1 MSGIGRRAGWA
12 RAGWALAWVVAASLS
27 AAHAAR
33 ADDLDIPGL
42 ASDASRFQALLQKKF
57 PAGGTDRQRAQAQA
71 AASQADNRSDYTAAS
86 VAWADRAGQRDPGS
100 EMWLG
105 LARDLLRRPAPDAPH
120 ALDAAWVAY
129 RTAQDANTPDQNAVA
144 GDALLVMRDALVKL
158 DRPVAELD
166 VLTFASSRSP
176 DDVDLRTAL
185 ARRRQQ
191 IGLLL
196 RGVRTESE
204 SFPASACL
212 TFVGIPGGQPDFH
225 PGDWVKLSPA
235 IADAATTLDDD
246 ALCIHGLPVGA
257 TTHVTLR
264 AGMPGHDGTH
274 LVKEQAIDVAM
285 PDRQPR
291 VVLDGN
297 HYLQAKSAAAEIAL
311 ASVNMPSVTLEIV
324 RISERAAQPFLIL
337 HPPGGDLVGT
347 DIESLRNTG
356 TTVWTGTTGIPAFRR
371 NDLIQ
376 TRLPLPAGATAE
388 PGMYVVYVQAADAS
402 ARRLDNT
409 SAAQLILRTDLAPT
423 TWQGVD
429 GLLVQVRGYASALPK
444 ASVAVALIAADNDVL
459 ATATTDPQGQARFAA
474 PLLHGTNG
482 AAPSAVHLR
491 GPHGDA
497 TVLNLTRPAF
507 DLSDRGVAGRAIV
520 EGTDAFIWLDRDIF
534 RPGETVHAM
543 ALPRDPAGNPVTKR
557 FHAVVTRPNAQVFA
571 DIVATPGP
579 DGALSLPIVLP
590 GGAALGTWKVSLRPT
605 PDGTTISEAAFQV
618 DAFVPARLAVDLGK
632 PAEMLTPGRTASL
645 PVTVRFMYG
654 APGSGL
660 SGKADISVAA
670 NPKPFEAYADYKFGL
685 ADEKI
690 PGQSFSVDLPV
701 TDAQGATSVPIDL
714 STLPDVTGALQ
725 ANVHVAVHDPAGR
738 PVNESVE
745 LPIRPAAPLLGV
757 KVAAPDGVF
766 RPGQDADFDVVAI
779 GPDGKPVAM
788 PHAKLTVVRQVPDWR
803 LVVRRGVASY
813 ETQWRDEPVDSKV
826 VDVPGTAPLHLSYKV
841 GFGRYRLEIVQSGQG
856 LAAASVVFN
865 AGWEVSE
872 NADVPP
878 RVRVATDRKAYTPG
892 DTAHVRID
900 APYAGPAALVV
911 VSNHVHEVRS
921 IDIPAGGTT
930 VDVAVGSDW
939 GPGAYVAVHAF
950 RPIEGQP
957 EGHAV
962 SERAIGIAWIGI
974 DPATRNMPVT
984 IETPIPYRPG
994 TTAIV
999 LVHAPAGATL
1009 TLAAVDEGIL
1019 RLTKFVSPDPLGWFT
1034 GQRAL
1039 AVDIRD
1045 EWGRLLRPA
1054 EGELAALREGGG
1066 GDNEDTPPPPPQR
1079 LVSLFVGPVQA
1090 GPDGV
1095 ARIPLNLPDFNGQ
1108 LRLMVVAWDGNR
1120 VGAASSDVLV
1130 RDKLV
1135 AEALLPRFLAPG
1147 DTARFGVSLQ
1157 NVELPAGPVHVALG
1171 ATGALTL
1178 DGPAAFDQTL
1188 AAGQRVIIAGNLR
1201 AGESGAGESGAGA
1214 VTVDVTGP
1222 AGFSVHH
1229 ALKLSVHPARPRTT
1243 IVSQSELS
1251 PGQSVRVVPGSEAFV
1266 PGTWRASLSLG
1277 TAVRYNVA
1285 ALVQALSDF
1294 PLSCIEQGTSRGLPL
1309 TVLPNGPTAG
1319 VDREGR
1325 LGRAVEQALD
1335 KQRYDGGFAMWSADG
1350 DAEPWLSAYAT
1361 EFLLRAEKSGATVPK
1376 PAMDGALK
1384 YLSDELARED
1394 DSPDSRAARVYAAYV
1409 LTMAGQAPA
1418 TAIRAIEAAGAEQ
1431 LPTPLARA
1439 QLGAALVRIAEPDQ
1453 GAKLLRAAFT
1463 EPARNPAR
1471 FDEGS
1476 SLREQLAIAVL
1487 ISESGTKTGGTKTV
1501 GQPELIAALPGSN
1514 LDPDALST
1522 QEQAWAATA
1531 GAVLAGSGS
1540 PLSATVDGTAVKGPI
1555 ATIALT
1561 DVATVHNTG
1570 TGKLWSS
1577 VVVTGVPR
1585 APLPAARHL
1594 MAVRRNFFTMTGEP
1608 ITPDKLVQNIDFVML
1623 VEGGADDA
1631 QAHQMMLTAGL
1642 PAGWEIA
1649 GHLSGGK
1656 TAGMDWLGALTEPA
1670 TQAARDDRVVIAFD
1684 LPAADAGAKTGF
1696 RTAVLLHATT
1706 PGEFEYPGLELT
1718 DMYRPA
1724 LFARQGTVRVT
1735 VLPAP

>member
-1 MSGIGRRAGWA
+1 MHGIGRRAGWA
-12 RAGWALAWVVAASLS
+12 VALVFAAGLLGPR
-27 AAHAAR
+27 HAR

-42 ASDASRFQALLQKKF
+42 SNDASHFQALLQKKF
-57 PAGGTDRQRAQAQA
+57 PAGGTDRQRAQSQA
-71 AASQADNRSDYTAAS
+71 AAETADDHGDYTAAS
-86 VAWADRAGQRDPGS
+86 IAWADRAGQREPGS
-100 EMWLG
+100 EVWLG
-105 LARDLLRRPAPDAPH
+105 LARDLMRRPAPDVAH
-120 ALDAAWVAY
+120 ALDAAWIAY
-129 RTAQDANTPDQNAVA
+129 HTAQDANTPDQNVVA
-144 GDALLVMRDALVKL
+144 GDALLVMRNALVKL

-166 VLTFASSRSP
+166 VLTFASNRSP
-176 DDVDLRTAL
+176 DDADLRTLL
-185 ARRRQQ
+185 AQRRQE

-212 TFVGIPGGQPDFH
+212 SFVGIPGGQPDFH
-225 PGDWVKLSPA
+225 PQDWVKLSPA
-235 IADAATTLDDD
+235 IPDAAATLDDD
-246 ALCIHGLPVGA
+246 SICIHGLPVGA

-274 LVKEQAIDVAM
+274 LVKEQGIDVAM

-291 VVLDGN
+291 VVLDGD
-297 HYLQAKSAAAEIAL
+297 HFLQAKSAAAEIAL
-311 ASVNMPSVTLEIV
+311 ASVNMPAVKLEIV
-324 RISERAAQPFLIL
+324 RIGERAAQPFLTM
-337 HPPGGDLVGT
+337 HPPGSELMNTDL
-347 DIESLRNTG
+347 DSLRNSG
-356 TTVWTGTTGIPAFRR
+356 TTVWTGTAAIPAFRR
-371 NDLIQ
+371 NDLLR
-376 TRLPLPAGATAE
+376 TRLPLPAAATAE
-388 PGMYVVYVQAADAS
+388 PGMYVLYAQPVDAS
-402 ARRLDNT
+402 ARTFDNV
-409 SAAQLILRTDLAPT
+409 SAAQLVLRTDLAPT

-429 GLLVQVRGYASALPK
+429 GLLVQVRGYAAAKPK
-444 ASVAVALIAADNDVL
+444 PGVDVALIAADNDVL
-459 ATATTDPQGQARFAA
+459 ATASTDADGIARFAA

-482 AAPSAVHLR
+482 ASPASLHLR
-491 GPHGDA
+491 GPDGDA

-507 DLSDRGVAGRAIV
+507 DLSDRGVTGRAIV
-520 EGTDAFIWLDRDIF
+520 EGTDAFIYLDRDIF

-543 ALPRDPAGNPVTKR
+543 ALQRDPAGNPVTKR
-557 FHAVVTRPNAQVFA
+557 LHAVVTRPNAQVFA

-579 DGALSLPIVLP
+579 DGAMVLPITLP

-605 PDGTTISEAAFQV
+605 VDGATISEAAFQV

-632 PAEMLTPGRTASL
+632 PADELTPGRTAAL
-645 PVTVRFMYG
+645 PVAVRFLYG

-660 SGKADISVAA
+660 SGSADTLIQA
-670 NPKPFEAYADYKFGL
+670 NPKPFADYADYRFGL
-685 ADEKI
+685 ADEKV
-690 PGQSFSVDLPV
+690 PGQSGHVDLPP

-714 STLPDVTGALQ
+714 SSLPDVTGGLQ
-725 ANVHVAVHDPAGR
+725 TNIHVTINDPAGR

-745 LPIRPAAPLLGV
+745 LPIRPVAPLLGIR
-757 KVAAPDGVF
+757 VAAPDGVF
-766 RPGQDADFDVVAI
+766 GPGQDADFDVVAV

-813 ETQWRDEPVDSKV
+813 ETQWRDEPVDAQF
-826 VDVPGTAPLHLSYKV
+826 VDVPEAKPLHLSYKV
-841 GFGRYRLEIVQSGQG
+841 GFGRYRLQIVQSGQG

-872 NADVPP
+872 DADVPP
-878 RVRVATDRKAYTPG
+878 RVRVATDRKAYAPG

-911 VSNHVHEVRS
+911 VSNRVHEVRS

-930 VDVAVGSDW
+930 VDVAVGGDW

-950 RPIEGQP
+950 RPIDGQP
-957 EGHAV
+957 DGHAV
-962 SERAIGIAWIGI
+962 SERAIGVAWIGI
-974 DPATRNMPVT
+974 DPATRSLPVT
-984 IETPIPYRPG
+984 VETPDLFRPG
-994 TTAIV
+994 TTGTV
-999 LVHAPAGATL
+999 LVHAPAGTSL

-1039 AVDIRD
+1039 AIDIRD

-1054 EGELAALREGGG
+1054 EGDLATLREGGG

-1090 GPDGV
+1090 GPDGI
-1095 ARIPLNLPDFNGQ
+1095 ARIPLDLPDFNGQ
-1108 LRLMVVAWDGNR
+1108 LRLMVVAWNGNR

-1171 ATGALTL
+1171 ASGTLTL
-1178 DGPAAFDQTL
+1178 DGPASFDQTL
-1188 AAGQRVIIAGNLR
+1188 AAGQRVTVAGGLR
-1201 AGESGAGESGAGA
+1201 AGDAGDGD

-1222 AGFSVHH
+1222 GGFAVHH
-1229 ALKLSVHPARPRTT
+1229 ALSLSVHPARPRTT
-1243 IVSQSELS
+1243 IVSQTELA
-1251 PGQSVRVVPGSEAFV
+1251 PGQSVRVASGSEAFV

-1277 TAVRYNVA
+1277 SSVRYNVA
-1285 ALVQALSDF
+1285 ALVQALTDY
-1294 PLSCIEQGTSRGLPL
+1294 PLSCLEQGTSRGLPL
-1309 TVLPNGPTAG
+1309 TMLTNGPTAG

-1361 EFLLRAEKSGATVPK
+1361 EFLLRAQKAGATVPK

-1384 YLSDELARED
+1384 YLADQVGRDE
-1394 DSPDSRAARVYAAYV
+1394 DSPEGRAARVYAAYV

-1418 TAIRAIEAAGAEQ
+1418 TAIRGFETAGADK

-1439 QLGAALVRIAEPDQ
+1439 QLGAALVRIAEPAK
-1453 GAKLLRAAFT
+1453 GAALLRASFT
-1463 EPARNPAR
+1463 QPARSPAR

-1476 SLREQLAIAVL
+1476 SLRDQLATAVL
-1487 ISESGTKTGGTKTV
+1487 VSESGTHVV

-1514 LDPDALST
+1514 LDPDTLNT

-1531 GAVLAGSGS
+1531 GAVLAGSGP
-1540 PLSATVDGTAVKGPI
+1540 PLSATVDGKAVQGPI
-1555 ATIALT
+1555 ATVPLT
-1561 DVATVHNTG
+1561 DAATVHDTG

-1577 VVVTGVPR
+1577 VVATGVPR
-1585 APLPAARHL
+1585 APLPAGRHL
-1594 MAVRRNFFTMTGEP
+1594 MSVRRNFFTLTGDP
-1608 ITPDKLVQNIDFVML
+1608 LTPDKLAQNTDFVMT

-1631 QAHQMMLTAGL
+1631 QAHQVMLTAGL

-1649 GHLSGGK
+1649 GHLGGGK
-1656 TAGMDWLGALTEPA
+1656 VAGMDWLGELTGPA

-1684 LPAADAGAKTGF
+1684 LPAADAGEKTTF
-1696 RTAVLLHATT
+1696 KTAVLLHATT
-1706 PGEFEYPGLELT
+1706 PGEFEYPGLELS
-1718 DMYRPA
+1718 DMYRPS